1 MQKIIAEAHH
11 AYKSADGDVR
21 PIRIYLRAPY
31 DLNEGGTW
39 GCYCHIEGLLEK
51 EFRSLGEG
59 SMQAMCLAI
68 YYLKLELRYFE
79 AQGGAYYYAGDI
91 SIPTKAEDLF
101 GDNIPMPKVWKCEET
116 RRRD

>member
-21 PIRIYLRAPY
+21 SIRIYLRAPY

-51 EFRSLGEG
+51 ERRVYGEG
-59 SMQAMCLAI
+59 SIQALCLALH
-68 YYLKLELRYFE
+68 YLRVNLRYYE
-79 AQGGAYYYAGDI
+79 AQGGTFYYAGDI

-101 GDNIPMPKVWKCEET
+101 GDNISMPKVWKCEAT
-116 RRRD
+116 PRRD